1 MMLNGGEV
9 TSSNVSFLLANFHQ
23 NFDLKNMIST
33 HYRSDLIFYCKKNDP
48 NSPDFKEK

>member
-1 MMLNGGEV
+1 MGEKSLV
-9 TSSNVSFLLANFHQ
+9 AMFLLLANFHQ

-33 HYRSDLIFYCKKNDP
+33 HYRSDFLLQKNDP